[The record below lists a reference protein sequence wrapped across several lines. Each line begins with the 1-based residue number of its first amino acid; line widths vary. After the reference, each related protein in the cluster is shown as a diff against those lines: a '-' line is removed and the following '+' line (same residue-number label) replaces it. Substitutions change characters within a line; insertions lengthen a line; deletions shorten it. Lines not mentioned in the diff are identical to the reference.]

1 MVVQRRKTSKHSSSK
16 RMRRRTRKQISNTP
30 TIEMLHSSFTKV
42 DNVVHGMI
50 QKGSSDAAIACR
62 IRSEWKTLFHQNI
75 SDTAIEGLLIHYRS
89 IYKDKTKGKSTRKAQ
104 KGGMAPL
111 DYVGGQ
117 GIPAQTYGNFPVDIT
132 TNQKFIHDLDA
143 TRNYDS
149 SIGKSCSQTGAGF
162 WDAIGQG
169 HVPTSVPTM
178 REVVTSYTPVASS
191 VQLSAFTPNAYNPS
205 DIVQVPHA
213 SSVYTP
219 L

>member
-1 MVVQRRKTSKHSSSK
+1 MVLNRRKTAKHGSSK
-16 RMRRRTRKQISNTP
+16 RRRTRKQISNTT
-30 TIEMLHSSFTKV
+30 TIEMLHTSFTKI
-42 DNVVHGMI
+42 DDVVHSMI
-50 QKGSSDAAIACR
+50 QKGSSDSAIACR
-62 IRSEWKTLFHQNI
+62 IRSEWKTLFHQTI

-89 IYKDKTKGKSTRKAQ
+89 IYKGKGDGKGKGKGQ

-117 GIPAQTYGNFPVDIT
+117 GTTAHTYGNFPVDIT

-169 HVPTSVPTM
+169 HIPASVPTM
-178 REVVTSYTPVASS
+178 REVVSAYTPVASS
-191 VQLSAFTPNAYNPS
+191 VHLTAFTPNTYNPS
-205 DIVQVPHA
+205 DIIQVPHA
-213 SSVYTP
+213 SSIYSTP
-219 L
+219 M